1 MEVPL
6 EERLRLAW
14 ADGDVAGCLALLR
27 VAQFGLPITERAARG
42 DEPPAWPTV
51 ADEERVWVV
60 AFTSVESMRACL
72 GELTAHHR
80 VVTLAELAAGWP
92 DPRWGLAVNP
102 GAPEGFFLE
111 PGTVARLAAPSLAQ
125 DRDAMRDAVG
135 AAGPPVLQKVLRPVD
150 LHAYLAEGESRV
162 SGYCHHAMDVAHIAT
177 PAVLADALGQAG
189 EEGVIT
195 DQGSVHL
202 LRWRAAGLNLYRVPY
217 GGVDEES
224 RDAVAGWVIE
234 EPPFAGMGFGPN
246 PDQVVREYHVAGA
259 GLPHGAEIWELTAGG
274 AEHRRAVYDGDLD
287 RWLLVRVVPVDAA

>member
-1 MEVPL
+1 MIGVDVSL

-14 ADGDVAGCLALLR
+14 AEGDVAGCLALLR

-42 DEPPAWPTV
+42 EERPAWATV

-60 AFTSVESMRACL
+60 AYTSAEAMRASI
-72 GELTAHHR
+72 GELTAYHR
-80 VVTLAELAAGWP
+80 VVTLPELAAGWP

-111 PGTVARLAAPSLAQ
+111 SGTVARLAAPSLAQ
-125 DRDAMRDAVG
+125 DRDADP
-135 AAGPPVLQKVLRPVD
+135 AAGPPVLQKLLRPVD
-150 LHAYLAEGESRV
+150 LHAYLAEGDSRV

-177 PAVLADALGQAG
+177 PAVLADALGRGG
-189 EEGVIT
+189 EEGVLT

-217 GGVDEES
+217 GGVDEET

-246 PDQVVREYHVAGA
+246 ADQVVREYRVDGA
-259 GLPHGAEIWELTAGG
+259 GLPHGAEIWELTTGG

-287 RWLLVRVVPVDAA
+287 RWLLAHVRPRETS